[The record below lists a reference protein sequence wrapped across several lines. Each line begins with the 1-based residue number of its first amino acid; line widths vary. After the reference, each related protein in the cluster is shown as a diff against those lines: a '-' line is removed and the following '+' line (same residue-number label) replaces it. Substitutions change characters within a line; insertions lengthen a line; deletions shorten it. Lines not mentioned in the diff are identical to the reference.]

1 MVSRKTEPN
10 FYNKDNN
17 MELILKQDV
26 QNVGFKDDIVTVK
39 AGYGRNYLIPQGLAT
54 LATPSAKKVLA
65 ENLKQKAHK
74 EAKIIADA
82 NKIADAL
89 KALEIKIS
97 SKAGGEKL
105 FGSVTNIDI
114 AAALE
119 VAGQPVER
127 KFITSGTVKR
137 IGKYTASVR
146 LHRDVVVELPYEIV
160 AEV

>member
-1 MVSRKTEPN
+1 
-10 FYNKDNN
+10 

-39 AGYGRNYLIPQGLAT
+39 AGYGRNYLIPQGFAQ

-74 EAKIIADA
+74 EAKVIADA

-89 KALEIKIS
+89 KALEIKIT

-119 VAGQPVER
+119 AAGQTIDR

-137 IGKYTASVR
+137 TGKYTASIR